1 MAGISEE
8 LRRAVL
14 QAAIQGKLTQQLP
27 EDGNAETLLSQ
38 IKEKKEKLI
47 KEKKIKK
54 EKAFSPI
61 SEAEIP
67 FEIPDNWTWCVL
79 TDVGNFS
86 SGKTPDMTNKDY
98 WENGT
103 VNWTTSKDMKNRYL
117 AESQLKISKKAAET
131 MRLYPAGTLLMVV
144 RSGILK
150 RALPLC
156 VLTQPSTINQDL
168 KAFDIFIPQMSEYL
182 YYVLK
187 GLEPDIL
194 LNYTKRVTTVD
205 SLKFD
210 EFSQQM
216 PVPLP
221 PLSEQHRIVVR
232 VEELMEKINE
242 LEKIEKELTAL
253 RAAFPGD
260 MKAALLQAAMQR
272 KLTEQL
278 PEDGNAE
285 VLLEQIREEK
295 TRLIKEKK
303 IKKEKALTPISE
315 DEVPFEIPANW
326 KWCHCQDL
334 FFAHSA
340 MRIHQSDWKSTGI
353 PFFRGRELVRL
364 SKTGDP
370 KAEVFITEE
379 FYNSLKEKGG
389 VPKKDDILISAVGTL
404 GKVYVVKGTHKFYY
418 KDAYILCLD
427 NYGVNPYFIK
437 YLIESPVIQNYIYSN
452 DAYGTTVAQLTLN
465 KLKRMLIPLP
475 PLAEQHRIVKK
486 LDKLLPLCE
495 SLETKL

>member
-61 SEAEIP
+61 SKAEIP

-117 AESQLKISKKAAET
+117 SESQLKISKKAAET

-156 VLTQPSTINQDL
+156 VLTQTSTINQDL

-182 YYVLK
+182 YCVLK

-221 PLSEQHRIVVR
+221 PLSEQHRIVAR
-232 VEELMEKINE
+232 VEELMSKIDE

-253 RAAFPGD
+253 RTAFPGD
-260 MKAALLQAAMQR
+260 MKAALIQAALQG

-278 PEDGNAE
+278 PEDGNAKT
-285 VLLEQIREEK
+285 LLEQIQEEK
-295 TRLIKEKK
+295 ARLIKKKK
-303 IKKEKALTPISE
+303 IKKEKILAPISE
-315 DEVPFEIPANW
+315 DQVPFEIPENW
-326 KWCHCQDL
+326 KWCYLGDVFNHVAGKAL
-334 FFAHSA
+334 NS
-340 MRIHQSDWKSTGI
+340 RNTTGSKHKYI
-353 PFFRGRELVRL
+353 TTSNVYWDHFEL
-364 SKTGDP
+364 
-370 KAEVFITEE
+370 
-379 FYNSLKEKGG
+379 NNLKEMYYTDEEVEKYSVKKGDLLVLEG
-389 VPKKDDILISAVGTL
+389 GDVGRTAIWNL
-404 GKVYVVKGTHKFYY
+404 VESYCVQNHIHRLRPYIQVNVKYFYY
-418 KDAYILCLD
+418 SMM
-427 NYGVNPYFIK
+427 YFKLTGAISGK
-437 YLIESPVIQNYIYSN
+437 GIAIQGLSASALHSIN
-452 DAYGTTVAQLTLN
+452 
-465 KLKRMLIPLP
+465 IPLP
-475 PLAEQHRIVKK
+475 PLAEQYRIVEK

-495 SLETKL
+495 SLETNL

>member
-61 SEAEIP
+61 SKAEIP

-98 WENGT
+98 WENGI

-117 AESQLKISKKAAET
+117 SESQLKISKKAAET

-156 VLTQPSTINQDL
+156 VLTQTSTINQDL

-182 YYVLK
+182 YCVLK

-221 PLSEQHRIVVR
+221 PLSEQHRIVAR
-232 VEELMEKINE
+232 VEELMSKIDE

-253 RAAFPGD
+253 RTAFPGD
-260 MKAALLQAAMQR
+260 MKAALIQAALQG

-278 PEDGNAE
+278 PEDGNAKT
-285 VLLEQIREEK
+285 LLEQIQEEK
-295 TRLIKEKK
+295 ARLIKKKK
-303 IKKEKALTPISE
+303 IKKEKILAPISE
-315 DEVPFEIPANW
+315 DQVPFEIPENW
-326 KWCHCQDL
+326 KWCYLGDVFNHVAGKAL
-334 FFAHSA
+334 NS
-340 MRIHQSDWKSTGI
+340 RNTTGSKHKYI
-353 PFFRGRELVRL
+353 TTSNVYWDHFEL
-364 SKTGDP
+364 
-370 KAEVFITEE
+370 
-379 FYNSLKEKGG
+379 NNLKEMYYTDEEVEKYSVKKGDLLVLEG
-389 VPKKDDILISAVGTL
+389 GDVGRTAIWNL
-404 GKVYVVKGTHKFYY
+404 VESYCVQNHIHRLRPYIQVNVKYFYY
-418 KDAYILCLD
+418 SMM
-427 NYGVNPYFIK
+427 YFKLTGAISGK
-437 YLIESPVIQNYIYSN
+437 GIAIQGLSASALHSIN
-452 DAYGTTVAQLTLN
+452 
-465 KLKRMLIPLP
+465 IPLP
-475 PLAEQHRIVKK
+475 PLAEQYRIVEK

-495 SLETKL
+495 SLETNL

>member
-61 SEAEIP
+61 SKAEIP

-117 AESQLKISKKAAET
+117 SESQLKISKKAAET

-156 VLTQPSTINQDL
+156 VLTQTSTINQDL

-221 PLSEQHRIVVR
+221 PLSEQHRIVAR
-232 VEELMEKINE
+232 VEELMSKIDE

-253 RAAFPGD
+253 RTAFPGD
-260 MKAALLQAAMQR
+260 MKAALIQAAMQG

-278 PEDGNAE
+278 PEDGNAKT
-285 VLLEQIREEK
+285 LLEQIQEEK

-303 IKKEKALTPISE
+303 IKKEKILAPISE
-315 DEVPFEIPANW
+315 DQVPFEIPENW
-326 KWCHCQDL
+326 KWCYLGDVFNHVAGKAL
-334 FFAHSA
+334 NS
-340 MRIHQSDWKSTGI
+340 RNTTGSKHKYI
-353 PFFRGRELVRL
+353 TTSNVYWDHFEL
-364 SKTGDP
+364 
-370 KAEVFITEE
+370 
-379 FYNSLKEKGG
+379 NNLKEMYYTDEEVEKYSVKKGDLLVLEG
-389 VPKKDDILISAVGTL
+389 GDVGRTAIWNL
-404 GKVYVVKGTHKFYY
+404 VESYCVQNHIHRLRPYIQVNVKYFYY
-418 KDAYILCLD
+418 SMM
-427 NYGVNPYFIK
+427 YFKLTGAISGK
-437 YLIESPVIQNYIYSN
+437 GIAIQGLSASALHSIN
-452 DAYGTTVAQLTLN
+452 
-465 KLKRMLIPLP
+465 IPLP
-475 PLAEQHRIVKK
+475 PLNEQYRIVEK

-495 SLETKL
+495 SLETNL

>member
-54 EKAFSPI
+54 EKAFSPV
-61 SEAEIP
+61 SKAEIP

-117 AESQLKISKKAAET
+117 SESQLKISKKAAET

-156 VLTQPSTINQDL
+156 VLTQTSTINQDL

-182 YYVLK
+182 YCVLK

-221 PLSEQHRIVVR
+221 PLSEQHRIVAR
-232 VEELMEKINE
+232 VEELMSKIDE

-253 RAAFPGD
+253 RTAFPGD
-260 MKAALLQAAMQR
+260 MKAALIQAALQG

-278 PEDGNAE
+278 PEDGNAKT
-285 VLLEQIREEK
+285 LLEQIQEEK
-295 TRLIKEKK
+295 ARLIKEKK
-303 IKKEKALTPISE
+303 IKKEKILAPISE
-315 DEVPFEIPANW
+315 DQVPFEIPENW
-326 KWCHCQDL
+326 KWCYLGDVFNHVAGKAL
-334 FFAHSA
+334 NS
-340 MRIHQSDWKSTGI
+340 RNTTGSKRKYI
-353 PFFRGRELVRL
+353 TTSNVYWDHFEL
-364 SKTGDP
+364 
-370 KAEVFITEE
+370 
-379 FYNSLKEKGG
+379 NNLKEMYYTDEEVEKYSVKKGDLLVLEG
-389 VPKKDDILISAVGTL
+389 GDVGRTAIWNL
-404 GKVYVVKGTHKFYY
+404 VESYCVQNHIHRLRPYIQVNVKYFYY
-418 KDAYILCLD
+418 SMM
-427 NYGVNPYFIK
+427 YFKLTGAISGK
-437 YLIESPVIQNYIYSN
+437 GIAIQGLSASALHSIN
-452 DAYGTTVAQLTLN
+452 
-465 KLKRMLIPLP
+465 IPLP
-475 PLAEQHRIVKK
+475 PLAEQYRIVEK

-495 SLETKL
+495 SLETNL

>member
-61 SEAEIP
+61 SKTEIP

-117 AESQLKISKKAAET
+117 SESQLKISKKAAET

-156 VLTQPSTINQDL
+156 VLTQTSTINQDL

-182 YYVLK
+182 YCVLK

-221 PLSEQHRIVVR
+221 PLSEQHRIVAR
-232 VEELMEKINE
+232 VEELMSKIDE

-253 RAAFPGD
+253 RTAFPGD
-260 MKAALLQAAMQR
+260 MKAALIQAALQG

-278 PEDGNAE
+278 PEDGNAKT
-285 VLLEQIREEK
+285 LLEQIQEEK
-295 TRLIKEKK
+295 ARLIKEKK
-303 IKKEKALTPISE
+303 IKKEKILAPISE
-315 DEVPFEIPANW
+315 DQVPFEIPENW
-326 KWCHCQDL
+326 KWCYLGDVFNHVAGKAL
-334 FFAHSA
+334 NS
-340 MRIHQSDWKSTGI
+340 RNTTGSKHKYI
-353 PFFRGRELVRL
+353 TTSNVYWDHFEL
-364 SKTGDP
+364 
-370 KAEVFITEE
+370 
-379 FYNSLKEKGG
+379 NNLKEMYYTDEEVEKYSVKKGDLLVLEG
-389 VPKKDDILISAVGTL
+389 GDVGRTAIWNL
-404 GKVYVVKGTHKFYY
+404 VESYCVQNHIHRLRPYIQVNVKYFYY
-418 KDAYILCLD
+418 SMM
-427 NYGVNPYFIK
+427 YFKLTGAISGK
-437 YLIESPVIQNYIYSN
+437 GIAIQGLSASALHSIN
-452 DAYGTTVAQLTLN
+452 
-465 KLKRMLIPLP
+465 IPLP
-475 PLAEQHRIVKK
+475 PLAEQYRIVEK

-495 SLETKL
+495 SLETNL

>member
-61 SEAEIP
+61 SKAEIP

-117 AESQLKISKKAAET
+117 SESQLKISKKAAET

-156 VLTQPSTINQDL
+156 VLTQTSTINQDL

-221 PLSEQHRIVVR
+221 PLSEQHRIVAR
-232 VEELMEKINE
+232 VEELMSKIDE

-260 MKAALLQAAMQR
+260 MKAALLQAAMQG

-278 PEDGNAE
+278 DGEN
-285 VLLEQIREEK
+285 I
-295 TRLIKEKK
+295 
-303 IKKEKALTPISE
+303 
-315 DEVPFEIPANW
+315 
-326 KWCHCQDL
+326 
-334 FFAHSA
+334 
-340 MRIHQSDWKSTGI
+340 
-353 PFFRGRELVRL
+353 
-364 SKTGDP
+364 
-370 KAEVFITEE
+370 
-379 FYNSLKEKGG
+379 
-389 VPKKDDILISAVGTL
+389 DDILSSLVINTKLPRVEEYPFDIPETWRWIQIGNLGKSLGTESFSDGPFGSNLKREHQVLEPEVRIIQLSNIGEFGWRDENEKYTSFHHLENVIPRCEVEPNDFVIAKMMPAGRTIIVPNLGTRITL
-404 GKVYVVKGTHKFYY
+404 GSDAMKF
-418 KDAYILCLD
+418 KPNPILD
-427 NYGVNPYFIK
+427 KK
-437 YLIESPVIQNYIYSN
+437 YLLYAMHSEAFLGQVYASAHGITRIR
-452 DAYGTTVAQLTLN
+452 TTLN
-465 KLKRMLIPLP
+465 SIKSCVLPIP
-475 PLAEQHRIVKK
+475 PLAEQQRIVEK

-495 SLETKL
+495 SLENNL

>member
-61 SEAEIP
+61 SKAEIP

-117 AESQLKISKKAAET
+117 SESQLKISKKAAET

-156 VLTQPSTINQDL
+156 VLTQTSTINQDL

-182 YYVLK
+182 YCVLK

-221 PLSEQHRIVVR
+221 PLSEQHRIVAR
-232 VEELMEKINE
+232 VEELMSKIDE

-253 RAAFPGD
+253 RTAFPGD
-260 MKAALLQAAMQR
+260 MKAALIQAALQG

-278 PEDGNAE
+278 LEDGNAKT
-285 VLLEQIREEK
+285 LLEQIQEEK
-295 TRLIKEKK
+295 ARLIKKKK
-303 IKKEKALTPISE
+303 IKKEKILAPISE
-315 DEVPFEIPANW
+315 DQVPFEIPENW
-326 KWCHCQDL
+326 KWCYLGDVFNHVAGKAL
-334 FFAHSA
+334 NS
-340 MRIHQSDWKSTGI
+340 RNTTGSKHKYI
-353 PFFRGRELVRL
+353 TTSNVYWDHFEL
-364 SKTGDP
+364 
-370 KAEVFITEE
+370 
-379 FYNSLKEKGG
+379 NNLKEMYYTDEEVEKYSVKKGDLLVLEG
-389 VPKKDDILISAVGTL
+389 GDVGRTAIWNL
-404 GKVYVVKGTHKFYY
+404 VESYCVQNHIHRLRPYIQVNVKYFYY
-418 KDAYILCLD
+418 SMM
-427 NYGVNPYFIK
+427 YFKLTGAISGK
-437 YLIESPVIQNYIYSN
+437 GIAIQGLSASALHSIN
-452 DAYGTTVAQLTLN
+452 
-465 KLKRMLIPLP
+465 IPLP
-475 PLAEQHRIVKK
+475 PLAEQYRIVEK

-495 SLETKL
+495 SLETNL

>member
-61 SEAEIP
+61 SKAEIP

-117 AESQLKISKKAAET
+117 SESQLKISKKAAET

-156 VLTQPSTINQDL
+156 VLTQTSTINQDL

-182 YYVLK
+182 YCVLK

-221 PLSEQHRIVVR
+221 PLSEQHRIVAR
-232 VEELMEKINE
+232 VEELMSKIDE

-253 RAAFPGD
+253 RTAFPGD
-260 MKAALLQAAMQR
+260 MKTALIQAALQG

-278 PEDGNAE
+278 PEDGNAKT
-285 VLLEQIREEK
+285 LLEQIQEEK
-295 TRLIKEKK
+295 ARLIKKKK
-303 IKKEKALTPISE
+303 IKKEKILAPISE
-315 DEVPFEIPANW
+315 DQVPFEIPENW
-326 KWCHCQDL
+326 KWCYLGDVFNHVAGKAL
-334 FFAHSA
+334 NS
-340 MRIHQSDWKSTGI
+340 RNTTGSKHKYI
-353 PFFRGRELVRL
+353 TTSNVYWDHFEL
-364 SKTGDP
+364 
-370 KAEVFITEE
+370 
-379 FYNSLKEKGG
+379 NNLKEMYYTDEEVEKYSVKKGDLLVLEG
-389 VPKKDDILISAVGTL
+389 GDVGRTAIWNL
-404 GKVYVVKGTHKFYY
+404 VESYCVQNHIHRLRPYIQVNVKYFYY
-418 KDAYILCLD
+418 SMM
-427 NYGVNPYFIK
+427 YFKLTGAISGK
-437 YLIESPVIQNYIYSN
+437 GIAIQGLSASALHSIN
-452 DAYGTTVAQLTLN
+452 
-465 KLKRMLIPLP
+465 IPLP
-475 PLAEQHRIVKK
+475 PLAEQYRIVEK

-495 SLETKL
+495 SLETNL

>member
-8 LRRAVL
+8 LRKAVL

-61 SEAEIP
+61 SKAGFP

-117 AESQLKISKKAAET
+117 SESQLKISKKAAET

-156 VLTQPSTINQDL
+156 VLTQTSTINQDL

-221 PLSEQHRIVVR
+221 PLSEQHRIVAR
-232 VEELMEKINE
+232 VEELMSKIDE

-260 MKAALLQAAMQR
+260 MKAALLQAAMQG

-278 PEDGNAE
+278 PEDGNAKT
-285 VLLEQIREEK
+285 LLEQIQEEK
-295 TRLIKEKK
+295 ARLIKEKK
-303 IKKEKALTPISE
+303 IKKEKILAPISE
-315 DEVPFEIPANW
+315 DQVPFEIPENW
-326 KWCHCQDL
+326 KWCYLGDVFNHVAGKAL
-334 FFAHSA
+334 NS
-340 MRIHQSDWKSTGI
+340 RNTTGSKHKYI
-353 PFFRGRELVRL
+353 TTSNVYWDHFEL
-364 SKTGDP
+364 
-370 KAEVFITEE
+370 
-379 FYNSLKEKGG
+379 NNLKEMYYTDEEVEKYSVKKGDLLVLEG
-389 VPKKDDILISAVGTL
+389 GDVGRTAIWNL
-404 GKVYVVKGTHKFYY
+404 VESYCVQNHIHRLRPYIQVNVKYFYY
-418 KDAYILCLD
+418 SMM
-427 NYGVNPYFIK
+427 YFKLTGAISGK
-437 YLIESPVIQNYIYSN
+437 GIAIQGLSASALHSIN
-452 DAYGTTVAQLTLN
+452 
-465 KLKRMLIPLP
+465 IPLP
-475 PLAEQHRIVKK
+475 PLAEQYRIVEK

-495 SLETKL
+495 SLETNL

>member
-14 QAAIQGKLTQQLP
+14 QATIQRKLTKQLP
-27 EDGNAETLLSQ
+27 KEGNAETLLSQ
-38 IKEKKEKLI
+38 IKKKKEKLI

-61 SEAEIP
+61 SKTEIP

-117 AESQLKISKKAAET
+117 SESQLKISKKAAET

-156 VLTQPSTINQDL
+156 VLTQTSTINQDL

-182 YYVLK
+182 YCVLK

-221 PLSEQHRIVVR
+221 PLSEQHRIVAR
-232 VEELMEKINE
+232 VEELMSKIDE

-253 RAAFPGD
+253 RTAFPGD
-260 MKAALLQAAMQR
+260 MKAALIQAALQG

-278 PEDGNAE
+278 PEDGNAKT
-285 VLLEQIREEK
+285 LLEQIQEEK
-295 TRLIKEKK
+295 ARLIKEKK
-303 IKKEKALTPISE
+303 IKKEKILAPISE
-315 DEVPFEIPANW
+315 DQVPFEIPENW
-326 KWCHCQDL
+326 KWCYLGDVFNHVAGKAL
-334 FFAHSA
+334 NS
-340 MRIHQSDWKSTGI
+340 RNTTGSKHKYI
-353 PFFRGRELVRL
+353 TTSNVYWDHFEL
-364 SKTGDP
+364 
-370 KAEVFITEE
+370 
-379 FYNSLKEKGG
+379 NNLKEMYYTDEEVEKYSVKKGDLLVLEG
-389 VPKKDDILISAVGTL
+389 GDVGRTAIWNL
-404 GKVYVVKGTHKFYY
+404 VESYCVQNHIHRLRPYIQVNVKYFYY
-418 KDAYILCLD
+418 SMM
-427 NYGVNPYFIK
+427 YFKLTGAISGK
-437 YLIESPVIQNYIYSN
+437 GIAIQGLSASALHSIN
-452 DAYGTTVAQLTLN
+452 
-465 KLKRMLIPLP
+465 IPLP
-475 PLAEQHRIVKK
+475 PLAEQYRIVEK

-495 SLETKL
+495 SLETNL

>member
-61 SEAEIP
+61 SKAEIP

-117 AESQLKISKKAAET
+117 SESQLKISKKAAET

-156 VLTQPSTINQDL
+156 VLTQTSTINQDL

-221 PLSEQHRIVVR
+221 PLSEQHRIVAR
-232 VEELMEKINE
+232 VEELMSKIDE

-260 MKAALLQAAMQR
+260 MKAALLQAAMQG

-278 PEDGNAE
+278 DGEN
-285 VLLEQIREEK
+285 I
-295 TRLIKEKK
+295 
-303 IKKEKALTPISE
+303 
-315 DEVPFEIPANW
+315 
-326 KWCHCQDL
+326 
-334 FFAHSA
+334 
-340 MRIHQSDWKSTGI
+340 
-353 PFFRGRELVRL
+353 
-364 SKTGDP
+364 
-370 KAEVFITEE
+370 
-379 FYNSLKEKGG
+379 
-389 VPKKDDILISAVGTL
+389 DDILSSLVINTKLPRVEEYPFDIPETWRWIQIGNLGKSLGTESFSDGPFGSNLKREHQVLEPEVRIIQLSNIGEFGWRDENEKYTSFHHLENVIPRCEVEPNDFVIAKMMPAGRTIIVPNLGTRITL
-404 GKVYVVKGTHKFYY
+404 GSDAMKF
-418 KDAYILCLD
+418 KPNPILD
-427 NYGVNPYFIK
+427 KK
-437 YLIESPVIQNYIYSN
+437 YLLYAMHSEAFLGQVYASAHGITRIR
-452 DAYGTTVAQLTLN
+452 TTLN
-465 KLKRMLIPLP
+465 SIKSCVLPIPS
-475 PLAEQHRIVKK
+475 LAEQQRIVEK

-495 SLETKL
+495 SLENNL

>member
-61 SEAEIP
+61 SKAEIP

-117 AESQLKISKKAAET
+117 SESQLKISKKAAET

-156 VLTQPSTINQDL
+156 VLTQTSTINQDL

-221 PLSEQHRIVVR
+221 PLSEQHRIVAR
-232 VEELMEKINE
+232 VEELMSKIDE

-260 MKAALLQAAMQR
+260 MKAALLQAAMQG

-278 PEDGNAE
+278 DGEN
-285 VLLEQIREEK
+285 I
-295 TRLIKEKK
+295 
-303 IKKEKALTPISE
+303 
-315 DEVPFEIPANW
+315 
-326 KWCHCQDL
+326 
-334 FFAHSA
+334 
-340 MRIHQSDWKSTGI
+340 
-353 PFFRGRELVRL
+353 
-364 SKTGDP
+364 
-370 KAEVFITEE
+370 
-379 FYNSLKEKGG
+379 
-389 VPKKDDILISAVGTL
+389 DDILSSLVINTKLPRVEEYPFDIPETWRWIQIGNLGKSLGTESFSDGPFGSNLKREHQVLEPEVRIIQLSNIGEFGWRDENEKYTSFHHLENVIPRCEVEPNDFVIAKMMPAGRTIIVPNLGTRITL
-404 GKVYVVKGTHKFYY
+404 GSDAMKFKPNPILDKRYLLYAMHSEAFLGQVYASAHGITR
-418 KDAYILCLD
+418 IR
-427 NYGVNPYFIK
+427 
-437 YLIESPVIQNYIYSN
+437 
-452 DAYGTTVAQLTLN
+452 TTLN
-465 KLKRMLIPLP
+465 SIKSCVLPIP
-475 PLAEQHRIVKK
+475 PLAEQQRIVEK

-495 SLETKL
+495 SLENNL